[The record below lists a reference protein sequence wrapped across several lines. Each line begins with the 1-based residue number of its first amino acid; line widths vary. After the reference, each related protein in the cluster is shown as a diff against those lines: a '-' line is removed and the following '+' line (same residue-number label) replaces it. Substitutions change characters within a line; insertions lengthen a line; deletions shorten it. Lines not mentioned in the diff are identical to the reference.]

1 MARINPIPQGFTAVT
16 PQLVCARAADAI
28 EFYKKAFGAAEESR
42 LPGQDG
48 KIMHAVIRI
57 GGSPI
62 MLSEERLDWGA
73 VGPRTLKGSPVTIH
87 LYVDDTDAF
96 VERATRAGAKV
107 TAPVTE
113 QFWGDR
119 YGTLEDPFGHH
130 WSVGTHVRDVSQKEM
145 AEAMKKMEASHA

>member
-1 MARINPIPQGFTAVT
+1 MAGVSRESATRVHAIQSPFHDKEISMARVNPIPQGFTAVT

-73 VGPRTLKGSPVTIH
+73 VSPRTPKGPPGTIPP
-87 LYVDDTDAF
+87 Y
-96 VERATRAGAKV
+96 RAGTGA
-107 TAPVTE
+107 
-113 QFWGDR
+113 
-119 YGTLEDPFGHH
+119 
-130 WSVGTHVRDVSQKEM
+130 
-145 AEAMKKMEASHA
+145 